1 MKKIS
6 YWRAFV
12 AICGFGLLTACS
24 SPEVGPRNFNL
35 VPAPTQTTVTKSNFA
50 LKPNSV
56 ISYSDP
62 SLKGIAND
70 LAAYAKR
77 QAGLTLTVAEAAGQN
92 PGNGIFL
99 SLNPSN
105 QALAALPAAYGISAK
120 DGNPADERYALDIQE
135 NNITIEAMAA
145 EGVYRGTTSLKQ
157 LIAGNPAASGET
169 LYLPV
174 LNVVDNPRFAWR
186 GFSFDLSRCFFTV
199 DEVKQVIDLLSLYKF
214 NVLHMHLTDNEG
226 WRIEIKSHPKLTEIG
241 GMRENEG
248 KPVGFFTQEQ
258 YKEIVAYAQERFITI
273 VPEIDLPGHTKAI
286 FAAYPDLKNAA
297 KLNFQ
302 LNMSGQA
309 IGALDV
315 DDPKATQLVKDV
327 IAELAAMTP
336 GSYIHIG
343 GDETWGLSEDK
354 YVRFVDQTRR
364 IVKEQGKKVVG
375 WQESARTNLDEGDLM
390 QYWVHY
396 KNTPSADNAN
406 DTTKKKK
413 STMPKELQEMMKEA
427 FMKNAKDMGLGLE
440 KKARIILSPS
450 GYVYLDHPYKEA
462 SVDSTQAAE
471 QGRLGLAGYT
481 KQTIAEMYDWNPAK
495 FDDRLDPA
503 KDIAGVEAAIWCET
517 VRSFSD
523 LQFLLMPRLA
533 GVAEKGWSAVEN
545 TNWDEY
551 KVRLASHSLIWD
563 AMNWNYFKSSLVDWK

>member
-6 YWRAFV
+6 YWRAFA

-145 EGVYRGTTSLKQ
+145 EGIYRGTTSLKQ

-327 IAELAAMTP
+327 IAELAA
-336 GSYIHIG
+336 
-343 GDETWGLSEDK
+343 
-354 YVRFVDQTRR
+354 
-364 IVKEQGKKVVG
+364 
-375 WQESARTNLDEGDLM
+375 
-390 QYWVHY
+390 
-396 KNTPSADNAN
+396 
-406 DTTKKKK
+406 
-413 STMPKELQEMMKEA
+413 
-427 FMKNAKDMGLGLE
+427 
-440 KKARIILSPS
+440 
-450 GYVYLDHPYKEA
+450 
-462 SVDSTQAAE
+462 
-471 QGRLGLAGYT
+471 
-481 KQTIAEMYDWNPAK
+481 
-495 FDDRLDPA
+495 
-503 KDIAGVEAAIWCET
+503 
-517 VRSFSD
+517 
-523 LQFLLMPRLA
+523 
-533 GVAEKGWSAVEN
+533 
-545 TNWDEY
+545 
-551 KVRLASHSLIWD
+551 
-563 AMNWNYFKSSLVDWK
+563 